1 MLILGSIE
9 DALSISEEVFS
20 GVIADGNIKMH
31 VFLNVKRPC

>member
-1 MLILGSIE
+1 MLILRSIE

-20 GVIADGNIKMH
+20 CIIADGNIKMH